1 MGTSSDRTAGTG
13 GDWTL
18 LKRATHSY
26 VASLG
31 GQASRDRAFRVLAR
45 HVPLLGGAAV
55 AASSAVAGISGA
67 QRFGALLSEV
77 GQGSLGSALE
87 SLGLGDLVG
96 HDRFT
101 VVDELVTFVAGAGDD
116 LDGQAARDA
125 ACEVLEELFGDAD
138 TWDELSSVTVS
149 AEQLAEL
156 LERFVAAYIYNRVPV
171 VAERLSR
178 IVDPAAMRAADLEMR
193 EIIEGF
199 TAIHLE
205 DPFAL
210 DWGGDEGRAAVDEAM
225 RDAYRVI
232 AELED

>member
-26 VASLG
+26 VNSLG
-31 GQASRDRAFRVLAR
+31 GRTSRDRALRVLAR
-45 HVPLLGGAAV
+45 HVPLLGGAAA
-55 AASSAVAGISGA
+55 AASSAVAGVSGA

-77 GQGSLGSALE
+77 GQAGLGFALE

-96 HDRFT
+96 RDRFT
-101 VVDELVTFVAGAGDD
+101 VVDELVTFVAGVGDD
-116 LDGQAARDA
+116 LDAQAARDA

-138 TWDELSSVTVS
+138 TWDELSEVSVS

-178 IVDPAAMRAADLEMR
+178 LVDPAAMRAADLEMR

-199 TAIHLE
+199 TAIYLE
-205 DPFAL
+205 DPFSL
-210 DWGGDEGRAAVDEAM
+210 DWAGHEGRAAIDDAM
-225 RDAYRVI
+225 RDAYQII
-232 AELED
+232 AELEN